1 MTTCERNREPRND
14 GQKLQPAEIAL
25 RLNVQLAPDIAARR
39 EEIAEVA
46 RRHGARTVR
55 IFGSVARG
63 TATPGSDLDLLITL
77 DSRRSLIDLIAIKQ
91 ELEDLLGRP
100 VDVVT
105 EAALSPYLR
114 DEVLREAIAI

>member
-1 MTTCERNREPRND
+1 M
-14 GQKLQPAEIAL
+14 
-25 RLNVQLAPDIAARR
+25 QLAPDIAARR

-63 TATPGSDLDLLITL
+63 TATPRSDLDLLITL
-77 DSRRSLIDLIAIKQ
+77 DSRRSLIDLIAIKH
-91 ELEDLLGRP
+91 ELEDLLGRR